1 MGPAALGAI
10 TAPNNEGIKGRSS
23 YWNREQS
30 AAMVVAVT
38 LGGSHLTGAGTPP
51 GEKR

>member
-1 MGPAALGAI
+1 MARATLGAI
-10 TAPNNEGIKGRSS
+10 TAPNSEGIKRSSS
-23 YWNREQS
+23 YWNRGQS
-30 AAMVVAVT
+30 AAVVVAVT